1 MTPPII
7 IMNAIEAAAQ
17 VGDDGTIV
25 VGRQALRDAM
35 SATSGFDGLTGN
47 LTCSPTGDCATG
59 EALGV
64 YVLGE
69 AELNGNWPPAVVW
82 P

>member
-1 MTPPII
+1 MPWPMTPPII

-35 SATSGFDGLTGN
+35 SATSGYDGLTGN
-47 LTCSPTGDCATG
+47 LSCSETGDCATG
-59 EALGV
+59 EALA
-64 YVLGE
+64 YTS
-69 AELNGNWPPAVVW
+69 
-82 P
+82 